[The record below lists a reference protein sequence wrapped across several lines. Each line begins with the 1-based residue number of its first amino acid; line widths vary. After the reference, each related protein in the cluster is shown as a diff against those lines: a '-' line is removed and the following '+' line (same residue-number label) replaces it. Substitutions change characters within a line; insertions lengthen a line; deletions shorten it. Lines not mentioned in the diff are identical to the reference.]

1 MSSSS
6 SRPSRSASETL
17 SAASASSASATCLP
31 SQRRACC
38 TTLSNIARGPLSC
51 GATLLA
57 CSRCTVNT
65 ARIARRRTRC
75 CSALCASSQLLCSPC
90 LCRLR
95 ASSAS
100 RSRRLNRP
108 SKKRGTATAESTAT
122 PVAAPNA
129 AISATGEL
137 TATPERLLVMAA
149 AAGGGSGDSGG
160 GDGSVGGGGD
170 GVDGRV
176 GHSAALSLISHAPSL
191 TRQADHK
198 PETRTF
204 ARVAQFARETCEH
217 P

>member
-17 SAASASSASATCLP
+17 SAASASSAQPPASPASVEHAAQRCPTSRVDHSRAVLRCWLARAAPSTPHASLGGGRVAALP
-31 SQRRACC
+31 SA
-38 TTLSNIARGPLSC
+38 
-51 GATLLA
+51 LLP
-57 CSRCTVNT
+57 SS
-65 ARIARRRTRC
+65 
-75 CSALCASSQLLCSPC
+75 SA
-90 LCRLR
+90 LR
-95 ASSAS
+95 ASAGYVPPPP
-100 RSRRLNRP
+100 REAVALNRP

-204 ARVAQFARETCEH
+204 A
-217 P
+217 